1 MNERLLPYFA
11 LCMALMVLAAACRD
25 AHTRAT
31 ENGGQS
37 RAAESFEDSG
47 RRLSGDF
54 VVESFSD
61 DYLVKAVQEG
71 TQSAFSFKDDGTF
84 RSERKLRGVGSIEEG
99 SYLITAQ
106 DEIVLY
112 IEAGGGEKLS
122 AARLELY
129 KIEAQSEAEL
139 RLRQNAS
146 TTLLLRRK

>member
-1 MNERLLPYFA
+1 MSERLIPYFA
-11 LCMALMVLAAACRD
+11 LCIALMAFAAGCRD
-25 AHTRAT
+25 AHPRST
-31 ENGGQS
+31 ENGLQS

-54 VVESFSD
+54 AVQSLSD
-61 DYLVKAVQEG
+61 DYLPKAVQEG
-71 TQSAFSFKDDGTF
+71 TPSAFSFKDDGTF
-84 RSERKLRGVGSIEEG
+84 RSERKSRGVGSIEEG
-99 SYLITAQ
+99 SYLISVQ

-112 IEAGGGEKLS
+112 IETSSGERLS
-122 AARLELY
+122 GARLERY

>member
-11 LCMALMVLAAACRD
+11 LCMALMVFAAACRD
-25 AHTRAT
+25 VHTRVT

-47 RRLSGDF
+47 RHLSGDF

-84 RSERKLRGVGSIEEG
+84 RSERKSRGVMRVEEG

-112 IEAGGGEKLS
+112 IETGGGEKLS

-129 KIEAQSEAEL
+129 KIETQSEAEL

-146 TTLLLRRK
+146 TTLMLRRK

>member
-1 MNERLLPYFA
+1 MSERLLPYFA
-11 LCMALMVLAAACRD
+11 LCMALMVFAAACRD
-25 AHTRAT
+25 AHPRAT
-31 ENGGQS
+31 ENDQQS

-61 DYLVKAVQEG
+61 DYLVKAVQDG
-71 TQSAFSFKDDGTF
+71 TPSAFSFKDDGTF
-84 RSERKLRGVGSIEEG
+84 RSERKSRGVGSIEGG
-99 SYLITAQ
+99 SYLITVH

-112 IEAGGGEKLS
+112 IETGGGERLS
-122 AARLELY
+122 TARLELY